1 MESRQAAFALLL
13 LLLVASASGRKV
25 KVTSAGVCNVSPRGL
40 SACRSAVSK
49 WFPDKTPSPECC
61 AAVAAADFGCFC
73 SYLKSPLLWLL
84 WVSSDRVKQLPAK
97 CNVDR
102 PLPDCV
108 SA

>member
-13 LLLVASASGRKV
+13 LLLVASASGRMV
-25 KVTSAGVCNVSPRGL
+25 KVTSAGVCNVSTGGL
-40 SACRSAVSK
+40 SACRSAVSE
-49 WFPDKTPSPECC
+49 WFADETPSPECC

-73 SYLKSPLLWLL
+73 SYLKSPLLWFLG
-84 WVSSDRVKQLPAK
+84 VSSDRVKQLPAK
-97 CNVDR
+97 CNVHR